1 MYLKVKGLKIIN
13 PKNWK
18 KADYTGE
25 FNDTGMNTTI
35 PQDILDKLGLKARD
49 GVMFEYKGNKV
60 STTVGSNGRIG
71 LTSPEVKKLGYMK

>member
-1 MYLKVKGLKIIN
+1 MKVKGLKIIN

-35 PQDILDKLGLKARD
+35 PEDILDKLGLKARQ

-60 STTVGSNGRIG
+60 STTVGTNGKIG
-71 LTSPEVKKLGYMK
+71 LTRPEVNKLGYMK

>member
-1 MYLKVKGLKIIN
+1 MKVKGLKIIN

-35 PQDILDKLGLKARD
+35 PEDILDKLGLKARQ

-60 STTVGSNGRIG
+60 STTVGTNGKIG
-71 LTSPEVKKLGYMK
+71 LTRPEVNKLGFMK